1 LVCFIIPYTKTDQL
15 FTVDSHNKML
25 ILLFVGK
32 LTGLGFR
39 DMKVFFY
46 GTHWLLLEREG
57 LNDIFIFFFAQCD
70 YLIAIERKK
79 IYNLGQWI
87 F

>member
-1 LVCFIIPYTKTDQL
+1 
-15 FTVDSHNKML
+15 L

-46 GTHWLLLEREG
+46 RTHWLLLEREG
-57 LNDIFIFFFAQCD
+57 LNDIFIFFFTM
-70 YLIAIERKK
+70 
-79 IYNLGQWI
+79 
-87 F
+87 